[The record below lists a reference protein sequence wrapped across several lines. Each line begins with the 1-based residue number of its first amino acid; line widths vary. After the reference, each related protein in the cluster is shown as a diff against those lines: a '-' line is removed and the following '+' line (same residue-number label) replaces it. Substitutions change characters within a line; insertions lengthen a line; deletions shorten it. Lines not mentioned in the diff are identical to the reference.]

1 MSNNF
6 YLFDCFSSSELK
18 QHVHWDGFLDLLSIQ
33 VFHVR
38 HTYNYNNDDFD
49 FWWSHNLIFATHRQ
63 PIFAS
68 YAIEVQLFCYA
79 KKHLVFAF
87 HIVQIITRFTNFYH
101 LRKTIHASHI
111 YFCLIP
117 QKHNVQINYLWTSK
131 CSNNKTTSYSN
142 VSRVTLT
149 SSKYRS

>member
-79 KKHLVFAF
+79 KKHSSVCFPYRTNYYGFYQFLSSSQNHTCLAYIFLLNSPKTQCTDQLLV
-87 HIVQIITRFTNFYH
+87 N
-101 LRKTIHASHI
+101 
-111 YFCLIP
+111 
-117 QKHNVQINYLWTSK
+117 
-131 CSNNKTTSYSN
+131 
-142 VSRVTLT
+142 
-149 SSKYRS
+149 